1 MSLALLGGT
10 PVSAAPPQVEWPQ
23 YSGRERELLLDVLES
38 REWGGYPSPSP
49 KAAQFAADFA
59 AHHGADHGIC
69 ATNGSV
75 TLEVAL
81 AALDIEAGD
90 EVIVPTYTW
99 IATAACAVHVN
110 AVPVIVDIEPESYC
124 IDCDQVEAA
133 ITPRT
138 RALIPV
144 HLGANMADMDR
155 LMAIAARHDL
165 AVIED
170 CAHAHGAAWNGRG
183 AGSIGDLGSF
193 SFQCSKLM
201 TSGEGG
207 VILTS
212 NDELMQRCHS
222 IVNCGRKD
230 PGYDRFS
237 GEVLGIN
244 ARLTEF
250 QAAVLIAQL
259 ERLNEATELRASGA
273 RRLAAGLAEV
283 GGLTPL
289 SADPRISSR
298 AAYQLVMK
306 YDSAAFGGLHR
317 DRFLE
322 ALEAEGVEA
331 VGPFYVPIPDHEL
344 FHAESRHWP
353 QLRERYGDGVKAAN
367 SRGELHFPVAARA
380 AYEEAVWLHYPYLMS
395 DRAVDL
401 VIEAVAKVKKYS
413 GELLRL

>member
-1 MSLALLGGT
+1 MTLALLGGT
-10 PVSAAPPQVEWPQ
+10 PVCDNSSAVEWPL
-23 YSGRERELLLDVLES
+23 YSNREKELLLEVLES

-49 KAAQFAADFA
+49 KAAQFAQGFAD
-59 AHHGADHGIC
+59 HHGAKHGIC

-81 AALDIEAGD
+81 TALDIEAGD

-99 IATAACAVHVN
+99 IATAACAVHLN
-110 AVPVIVDIEPESYC
+110 AVPVIVDVDPESYC

-133 ITPRT
+133 ITERT
-138 RALIPV
+138 RVIIPV

-155 LMAIAARHDL
+155 IMEIAKKHGL
-165 AVIED
+165 KVIED
-170 CAHAHGAAWNGRG
+170 CAHAHGAAWRGQG
-183 AGSIGDLGSF
+183 AGSIGDIGSF
-193 SFQCSKLM
+193 SFQRSKLM

-207 VILTS
+207 VVITSDEILR
-212 NDELMQRCHS
+212 QRCHAV
-222 IVNCGRKD
+222 VNCGRKE
-230 PGYDRFS
+230 PGYDTFP
-237 GEVLGIN
+237 GDVLGVN

-259 ERLNEATELRASGA
+259 ERLEEATAARAAGA
-273 RRLAAGLAEV
+273 QRLAAGLAEI

-289 SADPRISSR
+289 KQDARITTK

-306 YDSAAFGGLHR
+306 YDAAAFQGLHR

-322 ALEAEGVEA
+322 ALEAEGIGA
-331 VGPFYVPIPDHEL
+331 DGPFYVPIPDHEL

-353 QLRERYGDGVKAAN
+353 QLRARYGEGFKAAN
-367 SRGELHFPVAARA
+367 ARGELNFPVAAKA

-395 DRAVDL
+395 DRSVDQVL
-401 VIEAVAKVKKYS
+401 EAVAKIKAEAGS
-413 GELLRL
+413 LL